1 MLRSLVGSEMCIRDR
16 YVGLYI
22 SPTNGEYKG
31 SSFNLLP
38 KDPDAPEKW
47 KPTLESYNGANW
59 FDDDAQ
65 LLYVVIKGEE
75 PIELL
80 VQPVLQVCFDN
91 TLQILS
97 QASENFL

>member
-1 MLRSLVGSEMCIRDR
+1 MPQFQHFIFILHSRHSFFHT
-16 YVGLYI
+16 GLYI

-38 KDPDAPEKW
+38 KDPNAPEKW
-47 KPTLESYNGANW
+47 KPTFDSYNGANW

-65 LLYVVIKGEE
+65 LLYVVIKGDE

-80 VQPVLQVCFDN
+80 VQPVLQVW
-91 TLQILS
+91 I
-97 QASENFL
+97 